1 MKQIILVMA
10 AVCGLITATCAQV
23 NTPVQNTL
31 VFNENKQ
38 PMLLGH
44 CDIGKL
50 QDSPFNSWF
59 IPNYKNYTPDSSLLS
74 DLAKALR
81 KKRIAIF
88 MGTWCGDSKKEVPAM
103 LKLLNTIGF
112 DSTHISLITV
122 GNTGELY
129 KKSPQ
134 GEEQGKN
141 IVRVPTF
148 IIYEKKK
155 EMGRI
160 IEYPVE
166 SLEKDLLKILQ
177 KQPYTPNY
185 HQLKL

>member
-1 MKQIILVMA
+1 MKYIFMLCVAFCYHISQSY
-10 AVCGLITATCAQV
+10 AQV
-23 NTPVQNTL
+23 NTPIQHTVII
-31 VFNENKQ
+31 NENKQ

-44 CDIGKL
+44 CTISKL
-50 QDSPFNSWF
+50 KEAPFDSWF
-59 IPNYKNYTPDSSLLS
+59 IPNYTNYKPDSTLVV

-81 KKRIAIF
+81 KKHIDIF
-88 MGTWCGDSKKEVPAM
+88 MGTWCGDSKREVPAM
-103 LKLLNTIGF
+103 LKLLNAIGF
-112 DSTHISLITV
+112 DSSNISLITV
-122 GNTGELY
+122 GNNAELY

-148 IIYEKKK
+148 IIYEKQK
-155 EMGRI
+155 EIGRI

-166 SLEKDLLKILQ
+166 SLEKDLLKILR
-177 KQPYTPNY
+177 KEPYTPNY